1 MGRPR
6 EFDAE
11 QVLERARETFWAC
24 GYEATSMDQIIE
36 ATGLAKQSLYNAFGD
51 KHTLYLSCLDSY
63 LAKSTDMLRAQ
74 LRGGRSVRA
83 GIKALFDGFLGE
95 EEALKRRGCMLV
107 NSAMER
113 APLDPEVAE
122 RAAEAQRRMEAVF
135 RDALEHGVQ
144 TGELELSRA
153 RVERLARFFVGAVLG
168 LRVMAK
174 SDPSSPALADFVR
187 TTLEVLE
194 T

>member
-63 LAKSTDMLRAQ
+63 VAKSADMLRAQ

-95 EEALKRRGCMLV
+95 DEALKRRGCMLV

-113 APLDPEVAE
+113 APHDPEVAE